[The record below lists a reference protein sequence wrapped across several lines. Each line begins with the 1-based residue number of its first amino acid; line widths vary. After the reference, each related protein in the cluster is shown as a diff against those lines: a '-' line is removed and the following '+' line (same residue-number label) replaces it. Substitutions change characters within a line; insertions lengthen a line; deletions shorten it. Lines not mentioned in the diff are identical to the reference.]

1 MSTQRG
7 IGLPQ
12 NMARNKLKSET
23 VIERWSLKKKTMF
36 PEEKEKA
43 GATQAVVA
51 SV

>member
-23 VIERWSLKKKTMF
+23 VIERWSLKKTMF